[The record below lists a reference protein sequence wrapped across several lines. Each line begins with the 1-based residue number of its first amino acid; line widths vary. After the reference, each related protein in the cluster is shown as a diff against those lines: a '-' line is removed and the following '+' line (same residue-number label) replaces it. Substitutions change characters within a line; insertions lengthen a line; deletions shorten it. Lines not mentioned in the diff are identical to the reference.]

1 MANVK
6 ISELTETTS
15 IGANDILPVVDIA
28 NTQTKKIKVS
38 SLAAN
43 GPIKD
48 ALDNKVSKTGDTMS
62 GTLTVN
68 PVSGNAAEFLDLN
81 IGVPSWGPNYLAV
94 VMEDGSPKQFYA
106 GSGDQLGAFAGTA
119 SKRVVLA
126 SGFTSGANSG
136 LVQVGSGDAQVSGN
150 SGMVDIFSGPATGGV
165 SGAARLLSGTGGS
178 SSGAAIVRTGAAQS
192 TGPIELVSG
201 NASAGNSGNILLYT
215 GTATGTRG
223 SVLTNTEM
231 NFQTLGKITNLIN
244 GTSAQDAVTVSQL
257 SQKQDLLVSATNIKT
272 INGSSILGSGDL
284 VISGGGGADA
294 TTTTKGIIQL
304 SGDLSGTAD
313 SPSVPGLAT
322 LQSELVVLESDIAL
336 KQDLLV
342 SATNIK
348 TINGSSILGSGDLV
362 ISGGGG
368 AVTSVNTQ
376 TGDVVL
382 TKSDIGL
389 SDVDN
394 TSDADKPVSTA
405 TQTALDLKADSSA
418 LALKQDLL
426 VSATNIKTI
435 NGSSILG
442 SGDLVISGGG
452 GAVTSV
458 NTQTGDVVL
467 TKSDIGLS
475 DVDNVSA
482 ANLRD
487 RATHTGAQLASTISD
502 FTTAVQAVTIDAS
515 KIGSGL
521 VSNAEFDY
529 LNGVTSA
536 IQTQLDTKQATITA
550 GTTSQYWR
558 GDKTFQT
565 LNATAVTNTPSGTIS
580 STTVQ
585 AAINELN
592 TEKQATLVS
601 ATNIKTINGS
611 SILGSGNLV
620 VGSAYSAS
628 LISALDIDW
637 SLSEIFYRDISL
649 SSTFTFSNLVEG
661 KCISIILTNTSG
673 LTLTVSFPSGIYKEA
688 GTLQIAANSAAVY
701 TFIRAN
707 SKTYLSS
714 VTGLSNV

>member
-257 SQKQDLLVSATNIKT
+257 SQ
-272 INGSSILGSGDL
+272 
-284 VISGGGGADA
+284 
-294 TTTTKGIIQL
+294 
-304 SGDLSGTAD
+304 
-313 SPSVPGLAT
+313 
-322 LQSELVVLESDIAL
+322 
-336 KQDLLV
+336 
-342 SATNIK
+342 
-348 TINGSSILGSGDLV
+348 
-362 ISGGGG
+362 
-368 AVTSVNTQ
+368 
-376 TGDVVL
+376 
-382 TKSDIGL
+382 
-389 SDVDN
+389 
-394 TSDADKPVSTA
+394 
-405 TQTALDLKADSSA
+405 
-418 LALKQDLL
+418 KQDLL

>member
-394 TSDADKPVSTA
+394 
-405 TQTALDLKADSSA
+405 
-418 LALKQDLL
+418 
-426 VSATNIKTI
+426 
-435 NGSSILG
+435 
-442 SGDLVISGGG
+442 
-452 GAVTSV
+452 
-458 NTQTGDVVL
+458 
-467 TKSDIGLS
+467 
-475 DVDNVSA
+475 VSA